1 MARKDIYATD
11 YTKSTLLSPIEA
23 QILSQYQLLAVQLN
37 TLSSEVKQL
46 NSTTNQNSHPLGKS
60 SSSEDGVEATNSGSA
75 DILLDNL
82 RNLEMKIGLVYTLFK
97 GAVYSLFLQYEED
110 QNLKNDEEQRRNDD
124 SDEEPQ
130 NHHEIDAI
138 EGENNDDMGDRME
151 LQENHGHWC
160 NTSSTRHK
168 DIKLF
173 NMSTKKQQYPQRND

>member
-75 DILLDNL
+75 DKLLDNL

-110 QNLKNDEEQRRNDD
+110 QNLKNDEEQRRNDE
-124 SDEEPQ
+124 SDDEPE
-130 NHHEIDAI
+130 NRHEIDAV